1 MLLGQIDV
9 PDNLRAGHLVQ
20 LQSGSADK
28 SACCLEIQFRHDD
41 PSSAPLDF
49 STYLP
54 PSNTCRQVLSWNSQL
69 TFPTNRGP
77 EMTATKGRNCSIANA
92 LEVVGEKW
100 SLLVLREIVLGQRR
114 FDEIAAGTGASRDIL
129 AARLRTLVD
138 ADVLTKR
145 RYEDHPPALRIRRH
159 RIREGALSHSDGAH
173 GMGGRLCDDGSTANR
188 RRTPLR

>member
-1 MLLGQIDV
+1 
-9 PDNLRAGHLVQ
+9 
-20 LQSGSADK
+20 
-28 SACCLEIQFRHDD
+28 
-41 PSSAPLDF
+41 
-49 STYLP
+49 
-54 PSNTCRQVLSWNSQL
+54 
-69 TFPTNRGP
+69 
-77 EMTATKGRNCSIANA
+77 MTATKGRNCSIANA

-145 RYEDHPPALRIRRH
+145 RYETIHRATNTSPPNQGRRS
-159 RIREGALSHSDGAH
+159 IHSDGAH